1 MIGHWRDAMARHA
14 AAQLAEPR
22 GLWGRVMGTVMNSV
36 NADMNE
42 QSIALLALESH
53 EHVLEIGFGG
63 GKTLPMLLQR
73 VSAGRVTGMERSET
87 MLAAAR
93 ASHVPELRAGRLA
106 LVAGDASTLP
116 WSDATFDKVLT
127 VNTLYFWESPVGV
140 LTEIR
145 RVLRS
150 TGSLVLAYRPQSH
163 MERLP
168 VSSHG
173 FRIYSDE
180 AIVEMLHD
188 AGFEVV
194 AMKFDGRHGH
204 AHTCVVARPW

>member
-22 GLWGRVMGTVMNSV
+22 GMWGRVMGSVMNSV

-42 QSIALLALESH
+42 QSIALLALASN

-73 VSAGRVTGMERSET
+73 VSAGHVTGMERSET

-93 ASHVPELRAGRLA
+93 ASHASDLRAGRLA
-106 LVAGDASTLP
+106 LAAGDASTLP
-116 WSDATFDKVLT
+116 WSHATFDKVLT
-127 VNTLYFWESPVGV
+127 VNTLYFWESPVLV

-145 RVLRS
+145 RVLKPDG
-150 TGSLVLAYRPQSH
+150 TLVLAYRPQSH
-163 MERLP
+163 LERLS
-168 VSSHG
+168 VSAHG

-180 AIVEMLHD
+180 AIVALLHD

-194 AMKFDGRHGH
+194 AMQFEERHGN
-204 AHTCVVARPW
+204 AHTCVVARPR